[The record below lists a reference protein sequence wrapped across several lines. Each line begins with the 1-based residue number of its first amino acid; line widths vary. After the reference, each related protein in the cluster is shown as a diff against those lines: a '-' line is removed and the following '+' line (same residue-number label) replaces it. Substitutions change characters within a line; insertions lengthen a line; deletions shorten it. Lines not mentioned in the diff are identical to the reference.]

1 MRGFGDLE
9 AAVMQQMWDFT
20 APVTVRQVHTAL
32 VRDRPLAYTTVLT
45 VMEKLFRKGWL
56 EREREG
62 KAHRYRTVATR
73 EQYGAGLM
81 REALSG
87 SGDRE
92 VALLDFVRQMTL
104 EEAVALR
111 AALDSYERKISGS

>member
-9 AAVMQQMWDFT
+9 AAIMQHMWDV
-20 APVTVRQVHTAL
+20 AGPVTVRDVHTAL
-32 VRDRPLAYTTVLT
+32 TAERPLAYTTVLT
-45 VMEKLFRKGWL
+45 VMDKLFRKGWL
-56 EREREG
+56 RRERDG
-62 KAHRYRTVATR
+62 KAHRYTVAITR

-81 REALSG
+81 REALSD

-111 AALDSYERKISGS
+111 AALDTFERKISGR